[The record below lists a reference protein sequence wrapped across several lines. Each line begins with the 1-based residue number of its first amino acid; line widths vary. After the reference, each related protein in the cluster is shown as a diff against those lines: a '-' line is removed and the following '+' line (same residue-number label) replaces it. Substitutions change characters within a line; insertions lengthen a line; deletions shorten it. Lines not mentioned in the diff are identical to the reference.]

1 MATSKGT
8 LRLLDQLHEDIAN
21 ITDQQVRDLVKAY
34 ASAWDE
40 VASDLDAALTEVLA
54 AAKDGRVSRAKKAQ
68 SARLRRALAVIS
80 TSLQDLAKQA
90 QVRVVGDLD
99 EAIRLAGKSE
109 VDLIRS
115 MLPAKATASLVTSFD
130 RVDDKAIAAIIKR
143 STQQIHARTRP
154 IPADQV
160 RVMKRELIRGVAV
173 GDNPRETA
181 RRIMARTEG
190 QFIGGAARAT
200 TIARTET
207 LDAMRA
213 GARAADRAN
222 KEVLDGW
229 QWVADL
235 SGRVC
240 PACLAMHGSV
250 HDVDDPGP
258 LGHQNCRCARAPHTK
273 SWADLGFKDLDE
285 PADILPDAQAWFDG
299 LLKADQKAILGA
311 DGLAAYTA
319 GKFPMS
325 AWATR
330 KDTPGWRPS
339 YVPASPPKP

>member
-1 MATSKGT
+1 MATSKDT
-8 LRLLDQLHEDIAN
+8 LRLLEQLHEDIAT

-40 VASDLDAALTEVLA
+40 VAGELDTALAEVLA
-54 AAKDGRVSRAKKAQ
+54 TAKDGRVSRAKMEQ
-68 SARLRRALAVIS
+68 SKRLRHALSVIA
-80 TSLQDLAKQA
+80 TALQDLATQA
-90 QVRVVGDLD
+90 QVRIVGDLH
-99 EAIRLAGKSE
+99 EAVKVAGAAE
-109 VDLIRS
+109 VGLIRS
-115 MLPAKATASLVTSFD
+115 MLPAEATADLVVTWD
-130 RVDDKAIAAIIKR
+130 RVDDKALAAIIKR
-143 STQQIHARTRP
+143 TTQQIHARTRP

-160 RVMKRELIRGVAV
+160 RIMKRELIRGVAV

-181 RRIMARTEG
+181 RRIMARTQG
-190 QFIGGAARAT
+190 RFVGGAARAT

-222 KEVLDGW
+222 KDVLDGW

-250 HDVDDPGP
+250 HDVDEAGP
-258 LGHQNCRCARAPHTK
+258 LGHQNCRCARAPKTK
-273 SWADLGFKDLDE
+273 SWRDLGFDLDE
-285 PADILPDAQAWFDG
+285 PDDLLPDAQKWFDA
-299 LLKADQKAILGA
+299 LPTADRKAILGA
-311 DGLAAYTA
+311 DGLAAYDA

-330 KDTPGWRPS
+330 KDAPEWRPS
-339 YVPASPPKP
+339 YVPAKPPKP